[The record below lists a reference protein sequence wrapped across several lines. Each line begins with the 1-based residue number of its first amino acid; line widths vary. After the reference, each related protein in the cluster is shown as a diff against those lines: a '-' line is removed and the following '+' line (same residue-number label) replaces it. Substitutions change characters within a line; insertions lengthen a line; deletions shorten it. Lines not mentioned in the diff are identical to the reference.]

1 VGVRE
6 QREARWTGA
15 ERVVLGAATG
25 AVAVALLGR
34 KRVAAAQPLLRPI
47 PATGELLPAIG
58 MGSWITFNV
67 GEDGERRDRRVEV
80 LREFFAAGG
89 AVIDSSPM
97 YGSSEAVIGYGLE
110 RLGEVPLFAAT
121 KVWTPLAMLGPG
133 QMERSR
139 SLWGIER
146 FDLVQIHN
154 MLAWEGHLETLLA
167 DKNAGRVRYVGM
179 TTSHGRRH
187 DDLAAAMAERSLD
200 FVQFSYSIADRQA
213 ERRLLPLA
221 AERRLAVIINRP
233 FDGGD
238 LFRAVEGKPLPG
250 WAADCDCANWAQ
262 FFLKFVVAH
271 PAVTCAIPATSRVDH
286 MRENMGAL
294 TGRLPDPELR
304 ERMARHVLSL

>member
-1 VGVRE
+1 MEPRGGELDR
-6 QREARWTGA
+6 RGLLAAAAGA
-15 ERVVLGAATG
+15 GM
-25 AVAVALLGR
+25 AVLLGR
-34 KRVAAAQPLLRPI
+34 KQVAASDMLLRPI

-67 GEDGERRDRRVEV
+67 GEDEERRDRRVEV
-80 LREFFAAGG
+80 LRAFFAAGG
-89 AVIDSSPM
+89 TLIDSSPM

-110 RLGEVPLFAAT
+110 RLGDVPLFAAT
-121 KVWTPLAMLGPG
+121 KVWTPIAMLGPG

-139 SLWGIER
+139 SVWGIER

-167 DKNAGRVRYVGM
+167 DKQAGRVRYVGM

-187 DDLAAAMAERSLD
+187 DDLAAVMAARPLD
-200 FVQFSYSIADRQA
+200 FVQFSYSVADREA

-221 AERRLAVIINRP
+221 AERLLAVIVNRP

-238 LFRAVEGKPLPG
+238 LFRVVEGKPLPN
-250 WAADCDCANWAQ
+250 WAAEIDCVNWAQ

-286 MRENMGAL
+286 MQQNMGAL
-294 TGRLPDPELR
+294 TGRLPDPDLR
-304 ERMARHVLSL
+304 ERMARHLLSL

>member
-1 VGVRE
+1 MER
-6 QREARWTGA
+6 RRA
-15 ERVVLGAATG
+15 ELDRRMVLGAAAGGT
-25 AVAVALLGR
+25 VAALLGR
-34 KRVAAAQPLLRPI
+34 NRVAAAQPLLRPI

-58 MGSWITFNV
+58 MGSWITFNI

-80 LREFFAAGG
+80 LRAFFAAGG
-89 AVIDSSPM
+89 SVINSSPM

-110 RLGEVPLFAAT
+110 RVASAAVRSDQ
-121 KVWTPLAMLGPG
+121 VWTPLHAGAWSDGALLVAVGDRAVRPRADPQHAGLGG
-133 QMERSR
+133 
-139 SLWGIER
+139 
-146 FDLVQIHN
+146 
-154 MLAWEGHLETLLA
+154 ALETLLA
-167 DKNAGRVRYVGM
+167 DKIAGRVRYVGM

-187 DDLAAAMAERSLD
+187 DDLAAVMAERSLD

>member
-1 VGVRE
+1 ME
-6 QREARWTGA
+6 QRGGELDRRG
-15 ERVVLGAATG
+15 
-25 AVAVALLGR
+25 LL
-34 KRVAAAQPLLRPI
+34 VAAAGAGMAALIGRKQVAASDMLLRPV

-67 GEDGERRDRRVEV
+67 GEDEERRNRRVEV
-80 LREFFAAGG
+80 LRAFFAAGG
-89 AVIDSSPM
+89 SVINSSPM

-110 RLGEVPLFAAT
+110 RLGDVPLFAAT

-133 QMERSR
+133 QMESSR

-167 DKNAGRVRYVGM
+167 DKQARRVRYVGM

-187 DDLAAAMAERSLD
+187 DDLAAVMAARPLD
-200 FVQFSYSIADRQA
+200 FVQFSYSVADREA
-213 ERRLLPLA
+213 ERHLLPLA
-221 AERRLAVIINRP
+221 AESRLAVIVNRP

-238 LFRAVEGKPLPG
+238 LFRLVEGKPLPN
-250 WAADCDCANWAQ
+250 WAAEFDCANWAQ

-271 PAVTCAIPATSRVDH
+271 PAVTCAIPATSQVDH
-286 MRENMGAL
+286 MEQNMGAL
-294 TGRLPDPELR
+294 TGRLPDPDLR
-304 ERMARHVLSL
+304 ERMAQYVLSL